1 MGLKSEGEG
10 GHTGGGEGGHTDG
23 GEGGHIDGGE
33 GGHIGGGEGGHI
45 GEGGE
50 VKALVPVDR
59 EVIGIHSTA
68 RLQCSG
74 YRAKVHISK
83 RLPQSIYA
91 QQINKS

>member
-33 GGHIGGGEGGHI
+33 GGHIGGGEGG
-45 GEGGE
+45 E

-59 EVIGIHSTA
+59 DVIGSH
-68 RLQCSG
+68 
-74 YRAKVHISK
+74 RAQHASSAVATELKCTFQKGFHKVFMPK
-83 RLPQSIYA
+83 
-91 QQINKS
+91 K

>member
-10 GHTGGGEGGHTDG
+10 GHTGGGEGGH
-23 GEGGHIDGGE
+23 
-33 GGHIGGGEGGHI
+33 IGGGEGG
-45 GEGGE
+45 G

-59 EVIGIHSTA
+59 DVIGIRSTA

-91 QQINKS
+91 QKINKC

>member
-23 GEGGHIDGGE
+23 GEGGHI
-33 GGHIGGGEGGHI
+33 

-59 EVIGIHSTA
+59 DVIGSH
-68 RLQCSG
+68 
-74 YRAKVHISK
+74 RAQHASSAVATELKCTFQKGFH
-83 RLPQSIYA
+83 RAFMP
-91 QQINKS
+91 NK